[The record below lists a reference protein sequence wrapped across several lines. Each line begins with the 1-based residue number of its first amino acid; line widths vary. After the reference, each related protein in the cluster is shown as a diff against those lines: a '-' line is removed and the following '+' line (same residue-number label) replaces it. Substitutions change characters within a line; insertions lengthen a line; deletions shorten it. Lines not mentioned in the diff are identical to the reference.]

1 MPTEYTH
8 QVDMR
13 VLVIDYVNWD
23 WTKMYQRMFYQ
34 QCEELVERQFYRRNY
49 ECYLSS

>member
-23 WTKMYQRMFYQ
+23 WTKDVP
-34 QCEELVERQFYRRNY
+34 EDVLPTV
-49 ECYLSS
+49 